1 MKSTSSSSTQYD
13 FSTRRKRRAAITQM
27 AGQLELIAAAE
38 EAYRDNIPLNLTGSQ
53 LYDAAEEYIDLLDE
67 AVEMLRSIY

>member
-1 MKSTSSSSTQYD
+1 MKTNPSVQNDYSS
-13 FSTRRKRRAAITQM
+13 RRKRRAAVAQM

-38 EAYRDNIPLNLTGSQ
+38 EAYRDNIPLNLLGSQ
-53 LYDAAEEYIDLLDE
+53 LYDSAEEYICLLDE